1 MDTTR
6 RRGAVARRYRSRS
19 RGQSLVEFALVL
31 PIFLLLIS
39 GMLDLGLA
47 LYTNMTVANATRE
60 GARVGV
66 VSPSTSVVEDRVR
79 AMSSE
84 LDQTRLGVSTT
95 CREPSGS
102 TWVSCSA
109 PLWQSGDTVVVT
121 TTYTYRMLWPLAM
134 GATLPLASTVE
145 MRIE

>member
-1 MDTTR
+1 M
-6 RRGAVARRYRSRS
+6 

-31 PIFLLLIS
+31 PIFLLLMS

-66 VSPSTSVVEDRVR
+66 VNPSTTVVETRVR
-79 AMSSE
+79 DMASG
-84 LDQTRLGVSTT
+84 LDQTRLAVSTT
-95 CREPSGS
+95 CREDSGS
-102 TWVSCSA
+102 SWIACTA

-121 TTYTYRMLWPLAM
+121 STYTYRMIWPLAM
-134 GATLPLASTVE
+134 GTTLNLSSTTE